1 MASRFYSLDASG
13 LPIRW
18 ITMLQ
23 HTLSE
28 LGPKVL
34 ASRMVRDYVTKLYAP
49 AAESSRDVLADDAG
63 LAKELATFA
72 ARARAAWPGVR
83 VEHVDVTGVG
93 DTPQRGTEVGVRAYV
108 ALGDLEPADV
118 VVQLVS
124 GRVDHNDRIVS
135 PRVTALAAAE
145 SYEGHRWRYEAT
157 VTLDATGPFG
167 YTIRVLPYYA
177 GLSDPAELGLQAVP
191 RAATSEG
198 DSASLYAPTY

>member
-1 MASRFYSLDASG
+1 M
-13 LPIRW
+13 RW

-23 HTLSE
+23 HTLSH

-49 AAESSRDVLADDAG
+49 AAESSRAVLAEDAG

-83 VEHVDVTGVG
+83 VEHVEVSGVG
-93 DTPQRGTEVGVRAYV
+93 DAPERGTEVGVRAYV

-135 PRVTALAAAE
+135 PHVIALAPSE

-167 YTIRVLPYYA
+167 YTVRVLPYYA
-177 GLSDPAELGLQAVP
+177 GLTDPAELGLQAVP
-191 RAATSEG
+191 RTVGSES